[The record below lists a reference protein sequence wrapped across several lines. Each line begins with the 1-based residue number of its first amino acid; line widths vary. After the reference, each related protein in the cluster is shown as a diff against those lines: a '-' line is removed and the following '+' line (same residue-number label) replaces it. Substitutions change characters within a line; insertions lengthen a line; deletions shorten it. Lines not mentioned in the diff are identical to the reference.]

1 MGLKWVKLSRT
12 RREFFSILAIYFA
25 DSLLIPVTES
35 AISKQLVRECE
46 NLIPMTAVKVEK
58 DRHNFIIN

>member
-1 MGLKWVKLSRT
+1 M
-12 RREFFSILAIYFA
+12 
-25 DSLLIPVTES
+25 PVTES

-58 DRHNFIIN
+58 NRHNFIIN